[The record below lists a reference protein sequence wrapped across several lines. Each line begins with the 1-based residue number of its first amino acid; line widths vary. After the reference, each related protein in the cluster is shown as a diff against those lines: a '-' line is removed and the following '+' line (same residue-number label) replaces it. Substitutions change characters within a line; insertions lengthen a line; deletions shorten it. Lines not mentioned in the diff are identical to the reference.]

1 MPNLSQLLDLCI
13 EKNASDLH
21 LTVGRPP
28 SMRMSGRL
36 RSLDIESIQPHD
48 TQTLADELIPD
59 RLKEEFVEQ
68 GTVDFG
74 YAFGEKARFRV
85 SVLKQKGNVGIVMRL
100 IPNDL
105 LTFEQIGLP
114 DHLKDLLSK
123 PRGLVLVTGPTGS
136 GKTTTLATMID
147 YVNEV
152 QEDHIVTIEDP
163 IEYYHDHK
171 KSVITQREVGS
182 DVTSFSEAMRRALRQ
197 DPDII
202 LLGEMRDLE
211 TISTAITAAETGHL
225 VMGTVHTTGAT
236 RTVDRIIDSFPHEQ
250 QEQIRAQLAGG
261 LLAIISQVLMPRA
274 DREGVVAA
282 FEIMIN
288 TPAIENHIRKGETFK
303 IYSEIQTGQRR
314 GMQLLDDHIY
324 RLFQDGVILE
334 ETAIGMAQKT
344 QDMKAKIRG

>member
-202 LLGEMRDLE
+202 LLGEMRDREVCPRSEHWRGL
-211 TISTAITAAETGHL
+211 
-225 VMGTVHTTGAT
+225 
-236 RTVDRIIDSFPHEQ
+236 DFP
-250 QEQIRAQLAGG
+250 
-261 LLAIISQVLMPRA
+261 
-274 DREGVVAA
+274 D
-282 FEIMIN
+282 
-288 TPAIENHIRKGETFK
+288 
-303 IYSEIQTGQRR
+303 
-314 GMQLLDDHIY
+314 
-324 RLFQDGVILE
+324 
-334 ETAIGMAQKT
+334 
-344 QDMKAKIRG
+344 